1 MTFGIVNE
9 ARYCLCGKLLIVC
22 CSTIKAFELLLIVA
36 HDIVDDMITWSLIRR
51 YNIGAIT

>member
-1 MTFGIVNE
+1 MTLGIVNE

-22 CSTIKAFELLLIVA
+22 FSTIKAFELLLIVA
-36 HDIVDDMITWSLIRR
+36 HDIVDDMITWSLVRR